1 MPFGK
6 LLVRSASEYRA
17 VHFHLRS
24 LFFGTCFLSSGTAL
38 PYHAS
43 LSPCAAK
50 LHGAS
55 QCRKC
60 TATFCNWQWQKIP
73 ALELMSE
80 HYSKDLKSLEVQERL
95 TIFRSQSL
103 ITPILFPRF
112 QQVTGANPLQ
122 AVPALWNMPRIPSLW
137 SQGSPGPVL
146 VQWCKSETRMSQDSE
161 GGFHDGHWSILGT
174 GPYNDRVHFW
184 CRFRKLGTQP

>member
-1 MPFGK
+1 MSGMSAWHWNSSNSCSINCDTKQGSSWKKTWTTQMDSDGTSTRAEKAPLLRRCMQHLLRKVHQWWCWCHVLEAMSKILTWQCPASVPHAQCIPMPFGK
-6 LLVRSASEYRA
+6 LLVRSTSEYRA
-17 VHFHLRS
+17 IHFHLRS

-60 TATFCNWQWQKIP
+60 TATYCNNWQWQKIP

-80 HYSKDLKSLEVQERL
+80 HYSK
-95 TIFRSQSL
+95 
-103 ITPILFPRF
+103 
-112 QQVTGANPLQ
+112 A
-122 AVPALWNMPRIPSLW
+122 W
-137 SQGSPGPVL
+137 
-146 VQWCKSETRMSQDSE
+146 
-161 GGFHDGHWSILGT
+161 
-174 GPYNDRVHFW
+174 
-184 CRFRKLGTQP
+184 RFRNGWPFSEVNH